1 MKNDSQ
7 KSASETEALSKA
19 SAAGAHAAPSA
30 SGPAPDAPP
39 AADAPPKT
47 PMKKRNIAI
56 AIVAA
61 ALALVAIGC
70 GVASA
75 FLNNVSQ
82 ELNQGTKT
90 EQEIKDIERA
100 LPEKK
105 KEPGE
110 PFYMLLIGSDRR
122 EGDPSMGQRSDTN
135 IVARIDPA
143 NNTVI
148 LLSIPRDTKIQI
160 EGYGTN
166 KFNAAYAFK
175 GTAGAIEAAN
185 ELLGIEISHYAEV
198 NFSELVGLVDAVG
211 GVDIDVDTR
220 INDTKADLD
229 SDSAHVVLEEGPQ
242 HLNGTQAL
250 SYARSRKFVD
260 GDFTRTSHQRQLVA
274 AIVQKVMSLPLTD
287 LPGVI
292 EKGAKCVTTDLTI
305 AELLDLAQR
314 FDDPSQLKVYSAM
327 IPSTTANISGIS
339 YVINDAE
346 ATKEMMALVE
356 KGQNPGEIVSKLSTQ
371 EAIAQD
377 PSVKKNTDSSA
388 NSSSSGNKSSSSSGN
403 KGTSGGNNSGSGN
416 KGTASGGNGGN
427 SGNSG
432 NSGSGSGSTGPS
444 TGGTASGGSVSSG
457 GNGGNS
463 GGTSSGGNGG
473 ATTPDPGDSGN
484 SGSAGGS
491 NGGTSSGGNSGGDS
505 GSTGGSSGGT
515 TAPDPGP
522 STGGDTT
529 PDPGPST
536 GGDAGSGDA
545 GGSGEANKPAGAG
558 GEGN

>member
-7 KSASETEALSKA
+7 KSASETKA
-19 SAAGAHAAPSA
+19 MNAPKGAHAAPPQGASSNSPNGSA
-30 SGPAPDAPP
+30 VGTGAE
-39 AADAPPKT
+39 PKT
-47 PMKKRNIAI
+47 KMKKRNIAI

-75 FLNNVSQ
+75 FLSNVSKD
-82 ELNQGTKT
+82 LNVGTKT
-90 EQEIKDIERA
+90 EQEIEDIKRV

-105 KEPGE
+105 KEPSE
-110 PFYMLLIGSDRR
+110 PFYMLLIGSDKR

-135 IVARIDPA
+135 IVARVDPA

-148 LLSIPRDTKIQI
+148 LVSIPRDTKIQI

-198 NFSELVGLVDAVG
+198 SFTELVGLVDAVG

-229 SDSAHVVLEEGPQ
+229 SDNNHVILEKGPQ

-250 SYARSRKFVD
+250 SYARSRQFAD
-260 GDFTRTSHQRQLVA
+260 GDFTRTSHQRQLVG
-274 AIVQKVMSLPLTD
+274 AIVQKVLSLPITD

-305 AELLDLAQR
+305 SELLDLAQQ
-314 FDDPSQLKVYSAM
+314 FDDPENLQVYSVM
-327 IPSTTANISGIS
+327 VPSTTANIGGVS
-339 YVINDAE
+339 YVINDVE

-377 PSVKKNTDSSA
+377 PSTKKSPSSA
-388 NSSSSGNKSSSSSGN
+388 SGSSSSRPSASSGSGSSGASRGDTGSGGSSSGG
-403 KGTSGGNNSGSGN
+403 GTAVSGGSSSGSGN
-416 KGTASGGNGGN
+416 NGG
-427 SGNSG
+427 
-432 NSGSGSGSTGPS
+432 
-444 TGGTASGGSVSSG
+444 
-457 GNGGNS
+457 
-463 GGTSSGGNGG
+463 
-473 ATTPDPGDSGN
+473 
-484 SGSAGGS
+484 
-491 NGGTSSGGNSGGDS
+491 SSGGNSSGSGGSGASGGDNSGATPPDSGSGTGSGSGGSGSEGNEGGDS
-505 GSTGGSSGGT
+505 GATPPDQGGGTGGSGTTDPGDGGGDSGDTGSGDGSGSGGG
-515 TAPDPGP
+515 D
-522 STGGDTT
+522 STGGD
-529 PDPGPST
+529 
-536 GGDAGSGDA
+536 
-545 GGSGEANKPAGAG
+545 GGSAGTGEEDKTAGAG
-558 GEGN
+558 GQ